1 MLEMVWDIID
11 QKEHVNYSLRILCIH
26 NRLGKKR
33 QKISIGEDVGQS
45 KPYMLRVTVSK

>member
-1 MLEMVWDIID
+1 MKWFGI
-11 QKEHVNYSLRILCIH
+11 SLIKRNMSIKASGYFCIH